1 MLKQLL
7 NNIFILTFV
16 FIGVSCK
23 SQDVDSV
30 FNKGKEQFEIGN
42 YSGALIYFNQTIH
55 LQKNHNKVY
64 YIAGIASY
72 NLKDYKEAKK
82 YFKQELINNPKN
94 INAFVFKAKSKAQ
107 LAKNRSAL
115 KDLKKALKIDSS
127 NILVLLEKSN
137 ILFTQKKYTKA
148 IQAYLKV
155 NSISPKTEIVYYK
168 LGFCEY
174 YLNHSAGA
182 CNYWSKLE
190 DIDDFENYETIIK
203 TCKLTN

>member
-1 MLKQLL
+1 MLKHLL
-7 NNIFILTFV
+7 NSLLILVLIFIYV
-16 FIGVSCK
+16 PCK
-23 SQDVDSV
+23 SQNVDSI

-42 YSGALIYFNQTIH
+42 YTGALIYFNQTIR
-55 LQKNHNKVY
+55 LQKKHNKVY

-72 NLKDYKEAKK
+72 NLKDYKQAKK
-82 YFKQELINNPKN
+82 FFNQELINNPKN
-94 INAFVFKAKSKAQ
+94 INAIVFKAKSKSQ
-107 LAKNRSAL
+107 LGKNRSAL
-115 KDLKKALKIDSS
+115 KDLKKALKIDAS
-127 NILVLLEKSN
+127 NVLVLLEKSN
-137 ILFTQKKYTKA
+137 ILFTQKKYSKA
-148 IQAYLKV
+148 IPAYLKV

-174 YLNHSAGA
+174 YLNHSTDA

>member
-1 MLKQLL
+1 MLKHLL
-7 NNIFILTFV
+7 NSLLILVFIFIYV
-16 FIGVSCK
+16 PCK
-23 SQDVDSV
+23 SQNVDSI

-42 YSGALIYFNQTIH
+42 YTGALIYFNQTIR

-82 YFKQELINNPKN
+82 FFNQELINNPKN
-94 INAFVFKAKSKAQ
+94 INAIVFKAKSKSQ
-107 LAKNRSAL
+107 LGKNRSAL

-127 NILVLLEKSN
+127 NVLVLLEKSN

-174 YLNHSAGA
+174 YLNHSTDA

>member
-1 MLKQLL
+1 MLKHLL
-7 NNIFILTFV
+7 NSLLILVFIFIYV
-16 FIGVSCK
+16 PCK
-23 SQDVDSV
+23 SQNVDSI

-42 YSGALIYFNQTIH
+42 YTGALIYFNQTIR

-72 NLKDYKEAKK
+72 NLKDYKQAKK
-82 YFKQELINNPKN
+82 FFNQELINNPKN
-94 INAFVFKAKSKAQ
+94 INAIVFKAKSKSQ
-107 LAKNRSAL
+107 LGKNRSAL
-115 KDLKKALKIDSS
+115 KDLKKALKIDAS
-127 NILVLLEKSN
+127 NVLVLLEKSN

-174 YLNHSAGA
+174 YLNHSTDA

>member
-7 NNIFILTFV
+7 NNLLFFTLIFINV
-16 FIGVSCK
+16 PYK
-23 SQDVDSV
+23 SQDLDST
-30 FNKGKEQFEIGN
+30 FIKGKEQFEVGN
-42 YSGALIYFNQTIH
+42 YSAALIYFNQIIH
-55 LQKNHNKVY
+55 LQKNHRKVY

-72 NLKDYKEAKK
+72 NLKDYKHATT
-82 YFKQELINNPKN
+82 YFKQDLILNPKN
-94 INAFVFKAKSKAQ
+94 TNAFIFKAKSKSQ
-107 LAKNRSAL
+107 LGKNRSAL

-127 NILVLLEKSN
+127 NVLVLLEKSN

-155 NSISPKTEIVYYK
+155 NSLSPKTEIVFYK
-168 LGFCEY
+168 LVFCEY
-174 YLNHSAGA
+174 YLNHTTDA
-182 CNYWSKLE
+182 CNYWSRLE

>member
-1 MLKQLL
+1 MLKSYFYIILISIVFKSINL
-7 NNIFILTFV
+7 NAQNTDSIFL
-16 FIGVSCK
+16 
-23 SQDVDSV
+23 
-30 FNKGKEQFEIGN
+30 KGKEQFEIGN
-42 YSGALIYFNQTIH
+42 YSTALNYFNQTIH
-55 LQKNHNKVY
+55 LQKKHNKVY

-72 NLKDYKEAKK
+72 NIKNYKQAKK
-82 YFKQELINNPKN
+82 YFMQELTVNPKN
-94 INAFVFKAKSKAQ
+94 INAFLFKAKSKSQ
-107 LAKNRSAL
+107 LGKNRSAL

-137 ILFTQKKYTKA
+137 ILFNQKKYTKA

-155 NSISPKTEIVYYK
+155 NSLSPKTEIVYCK

-174 YLNHSAGA
+174 YLNHPIDA

-203 TCKLTN
+203 TCKLTH

>member
-7 NNIFILTFV
+7 NSLLFFTLIFIDV
-16 FIGVSCK
+16 PCK
-23 SQDVDSV
+23 SQDVDSI

-42 YSGALIYFNQTIH
+42 YSTALIYFNQTIH
-55 LQKNHNKVY
+55 LQKNHRKVY

-72 NLKDYKEAKK
+72 NLKDYKHAIT
-82 YFKQELINNPKN
+82 YFKQDLILNPKN
-94 INAFVFKAKSKAQ
+94 TNAFIFKAKSKSQ
-107 LAKNRSAL
+107 LGKNRSAL

-127 NILVLLEKSN
+127 NVLVLLEKSN

-155 NSISPKTEIVYYK
+155 NSLSPKTEIVFYK

-174 YLNHSAGA
+174 YLNHTTDA
-182 CNYWSKLE
+182 CNYWSRLE